1 MPNPVVYWEIGAK
14 DGEKLRGF
22 YSEVFGWDIS
32 PLPDVPYATVE
43 TGGDGGING
52 AILRT
57 PGGRHS
63 YVMLYVQVDDPQSY
77 LDRIVN
83 LGGQV
88 IMPPTPIPNIGIYA
102 FFADPEG
109 NVFGLYKP

>member
-14 DGEKLRGF
+14 DDQTLQKF
-22 YSEVFGWDIS
+22 YADVFEWDIT

-63 YVMLYVQVDDPQSY
+63 YVMLYVQVEDPQAY
-77 LDRIVN
+77 LDKIEA

-88 IMPPTPIPNIGIYA
+88 VMPPTQIPNIGIYA

-109 NVFGLYKP
+109 NVIGLYKP